1 MGGTMAGQPLQRWST
16 GGPRT
21 VPGSGSLVD
30 DLFHGRPT
38 GEPATPGRCQLLDPP
53 PVQGEVIWW
62 TSHSIGGPLVDQP
75 LQGLPT
81 GGPATP
87 GDDHWWTLHHSRV
100 RSAGG
105 AATPWEAQWWP
116 AAPGEVRLWSTRTR
130 GDSSIVQ
137 QLQGWPSGRST
148 RQTLMSPC
156 SQATPLEA

>member
-1 MGGTMAGQPLQRWST
+1 MAGQPFQRWST
-16 GGPRT
+16 GGPPA

-30 DLFHGRPT
+30 ELLHGRPT
-38 GEPATPGRCQLLDPP
+38 GEPATPGRCQLLAPP
-53 PVQGEVIWW
+53 PVQGQVIWW

-105 AATPWEAQWWP
+105 AATPWEAHWWTSRSRR
-116 AAPGEVRLWSTRTR
+116 GRLVEHPRE
-130 GDSSIVQ
+130 
-137 QLQGWPSGRST
+137 GRSFDRPT
-148 RQTLMSPC
+148 TPC
-156 SQATPLEA
+156 VAKWALQPSNVEVPL